1 MIRSMTGFG
10 KSVTR
15 GALGVFIVEIRT
27 VNHRFFDLSAK
38 APNGM
43 SILEDRI
50 KEFLQKN
57 IKRGKVNFFLTH
69 KSSQNSCETLT
80 FDEKAINKYYK
91 VLENIRKKYYI
102 KESLKLSDLLSFPDV
117 IVHEQEEID
126 VEAMWGFVQKSLRNA
141 VRDCNKMRE
150 REGKALYKDIAGR
163 IKTVSGLVRKIEELA
178 PGIVVEYK
186 HKLDSKIKELLDNK
200 NVDKERL
207 ETEIALFAKQCDI
220 SEELTR
226 AKSHLDGFNDTLQSD
241 DEAGR
246 RLDFILQELNR
257 EINTLGQKA
266 NSVKIAGF
274 VIDIKSELEK
284 IREQVQNIE

>member
-1 MIRSMTGFG
+1 MIKSMTGFG

-15 GALGVFIVEIRT
+15 SAFGVFIVEIRT
-27 VNHRFFDLSAK
+27 VNHRFFDLSSK
-38 APNGM
+38 VPNGL
-43 SILEDRI
+43 SVLEDRI

-69 KSSQNSCETLT
+69 RSCQNNYEALT
-80 FDEKAINKYYK
+80 FDEKAVSKYYK
-91 VLENIRKKYYI
+91 VLQHIRKKFHI
-102 KESLKLSDLLSFPDV
+102 KEDIEISDLLSFPDV
-117 IVHEQEEID
+117 IVHEQEELD
-126 VEAMWGFVQKSLRNA
+126 VEAMWGYVEKSMKNA
-141 VRDCNKMRE
+141 VKDCNTMRD

-163 IKTVSGLVRKIEELA
+163 IKNVSGIVQNIEELA

-186 HKLDSKIKELLDNK
+186 HRLDAKIKELLDNK

-207 ETEIALFAKQCDI
+207 ELEVALFAKQCDI

-226 AKSHLDGFNDTLQSD
+226 AKSHLDGFHKALQSD
-241 DEAGR
+241 DESGR

-257 EINTLGQKA
+257 EINTMGQKA